1 MAATTATTLS
11 LLKLGLNEFNQY
23 GSRERIDT
31 TLLDKLI
38 NSTLVSNEEERKQ
51 LEMYRSL
58 YMDSPDGPAIRYS
71 LPDGIEFGR
80 PVPEQGLGLSAFRKE
95 ILHTLAKGTYT
106 LVEMDNFYP
115 WILYQVCKQNKVE
128 CEKLED
134 YINHREKHVANVM
147 HDYEVDHDTAEKLFT
162 KYFMLN
168 TSFHDWKRDVGL
180 PIGVGTKQPTLFMQ
194 VFRIE
199 LQDISKVIKRAN
211 PLLLKAMR
219 YQASLILSHYF
230 QEIETRIL
238 GACMRYIHS
247 IGSHAVIAE
256 HGLLLPSSPQLP
268 GVLDKLQEL
277 VHTTFNIEIIF
288 LSKNL
293 DSDYLDI
300 LDNHIMSDNEI
311 LSRKMGGG
319 YKIESID
326 DEMEFSTKR
335 MEEYFFKD
343 LEQLDRDKSKYMEF
357 FQYTN
362 SFKYFDTFHMYISS
376 ANDVYKISKLK
387 NEITSY
393 RNFKSEFDNL
403 HFFYKGRMMKF
414 TSMYLRC
421 NYKKCYDTF
430 YFDPNE
436 NSPTVNNLFSGFK
449 YATSDGD
456 RYYDPDVVKAF
467 TDCVNYI
474 CNDKKPIVE
483 YLLSWF
489 AHIIQRPHIKT
500 NMAPVIITRDATR
513 VDIVCD
519 VFKKLLDDSNV
530 KFRDVN
536 MEDKLFVVGR
546 KVNDKIHE
554 AVVQQEDR
562 IWLNRNNVVLQDL
575 RNYLFIVK
583 EKPVDMK
590 TDFFMWIESQQTAGL
605 LKQSKVTKVSG
616 LKKSQEE
623 YTALSKFKNDE
634 SKMKQLYNFLK
645 TLDISKFDFN
655 IHPVAAEAP
664 IKIENTKR
672 QRYGR
677 TKKKVD
683 VNLIPYTKFVVDKIE
698 TLSSRKDWRVH
709 ELYQMS
715 VKYSKCNY
723 TEYTFAIHF
732 KKVFREF
739 QQLNSNRQSVY
750 NFVNDVD
757 MLKNVIDSYP
767 N

>member
-1 MAATTATTLS
+1 MSITAATVS
-11 LLKLGLNEFNQY
+11 LLKLGLDEFKQLV
-23 GSRERIDT
+23 SRERVDT
-31 TLLDKLI
+31 LLLDKLI
-38 NSTLVSNEEERKQ
+38 NSTLVSNDEERNQ
-51 LEMYRSL
+51 LEMYRNLFESRTE
-58 YMDSPDGPAIRYS
+58 DSVCETSIRYS

-80 PVPEQGLGLSAFRKE
+80 PVPEQGAGLSAFRKE

-134 YINHREKHVANVM
+134 YINHREKHLASVM
-147 HDYEVDHDTAEKLFT
+147 KDYDVDHDTAEKLFT
-162 KYFMLN
+162 KYFMVN
-168 TSFHDWKRDVGL
+168 KSFHDWKKDIGL
-180 PIGVGTKQPTLFMQ
+180 HVGVGTKQPTLFMQ

-199 LQDISKVIKRAN
+199 IQDISKIIRRRTNQLLVRATD
-211 PLLLKAMR
+211 
-219 YQASLILSHYF
+219 YQKGSILSYYL

-238 GACMRYIHS
+238 GTCMGYIHS
-247 IGSHAVIAE
+247 IDSHAVITE

-268 GVLDKLQEL
+268 GILVKLQEL
-277 VHTTFNIEIIF
+277 VHTTFNMDIIF
-288 LSKNL
+288 LTKNL
-293 DSDYLDI
+293 DADYLDI

-326 DEMEFSTKR
+326 ETEFSTKR
-335 MEEYFFKD
+335 MEEYFFND

-376 ANDVYKISKLK
+376 TNDVYKISKIK
-387 NEITSY
+387 NEIASY

-436 NSPTVNNLFSGFK
+436 NSPTKGMMNNLFSGFK
-449 YATSDGD
+449 YASDCD
-456 RYYDPDVVKAF
+456 RYYDPDVAKVF

-474 CNDKKPIVE
+474 CNDKKPIAE

-500 NMAPVIITRDATR
+500 NMAPVIIARDTTC
-513 VDIVCD
+513 VDIVCE
-519 VFKKLLDDSNV
+519 VFKKLLDYSNV

-546 KVNDKIHE
+546 KVNDKIHD
-554 AVVQQEDR
+554 AVIQQEDR
-562 IWLNRNNVVLQDL
+562 IWLNRNNVFLQDL

-583 EKPVDMK
+583 EKPVGMK
-590 TDFFMWIESQQTAGL
+590 CRPFIVIETRIVEKTTKKYRESCQEIYDSL
-605 LKQSKVTKVSG
+605 L
-616 LKKSQEE
+616 EI
-623 YTALSKFKNDE
+623 KNDE
-634 SKMKQLYNFLK
+634 SKMKRLYNFLE
-645 TLDISKFDFN
+645 TFDISKFDSKIRPGENVKKRLAVN
-655 IHPVAAEAP
+655 I
-664 IKIENTKR
+664 
-672 QRYGR
+672 
-677 TKKKVD
+677 
-683 VNLIPYTKFVVDKIE
+683 IPYTKFVVDEIKM
-698 TLSSRKDWRVH
+698 LSSRKDWRIS

-715 VKYSKCNY
+715 IEYSRSNY
-723 TEYTFAIHF
+723 TERWFAMQF
-732 KKVFREF
+732 KSVFGEF
-739 QQLNSNRQSVY
+739 QRMNSNRQRVY
-750 NFVNDVD
+750 NFPSDVVD
-757 MLKNVIDSYP
+757 IIKNEIDTSLSQK
-767 N
+767 